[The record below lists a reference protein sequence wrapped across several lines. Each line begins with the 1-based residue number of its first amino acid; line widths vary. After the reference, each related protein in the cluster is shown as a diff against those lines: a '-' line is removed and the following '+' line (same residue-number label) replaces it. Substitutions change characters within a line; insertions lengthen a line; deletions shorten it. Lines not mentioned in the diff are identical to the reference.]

1 MTKINYYHSLIF
13 FNLCILLSCF
23 EYLRTNSLLIVSL
36 FLILTIGI
44 SHGALDHIKGKKLL
58 KILGFKSS
66 FFFYFGY
73 LLIGLITIFIWFLFP
88 KFLLFL
94 FLIVASFHFGKE
106 DAEFIN
112 KNNNFDLIYFL
123 KGSLIII
130 SPLLFHKQETLLI
143 FQSLNFKISEN
154 IFINDKILYLF
165 IFLSF
170 AANIFLSLNK
180 NFETKSLLLMDFL
193 SVLIL
198 NYFLN
203 PILAFTVY
211 FCFLHSIRHSISL
224 IKKINSN
231 IEKGFPIFFKKAL
244 PLTIITIIGYFF
256 ALYFL
261 NNYNDLNDSIYKVI
275 FIGLASLTFPHILL
289 EYLLE
294 KNGK

>member
-13 FNLCILLSCF
+13 FNLCILLSGI
-23 EYLRTNSLLIVSL
+23 EYLRTNSILIVSL

-44 SHGALDHIKGKKLL
+44 SHGAIDHIKGKKLL
-58 KILGFKSS
+58 KILGFESS
-66 FFFYFGY
+66 FSFYFGY
-73 LLIGLITIFIWFLFP
+73 LLIGLITIFTWFLFP

-106 DAEFIN
+106 DSEFIN
-112 KNNNFDLIYFL
+112 KNKNFELIYFL
-123 KGSLIII
+123 KGSLVIV
-130 SPLLFHKQETLLI
+130 SPLLFHKQETLSI
-143 FQSLNFKISEN
+143 FQSLNFEISKN
-154 IFINDKILYLF
+154 FLINNEILYLF

-170 AANIFLSLNK
+170 ISNLFLSLNK
-180 NFETKSLLLMDFL
+180 SFDAKSLLLMDFL
-193 SVLIL
+193 SVLII
-198 NYFLN
+198 NYFLD
-203 PILAFTVY
+203 PILAFAIY

-224 IKKINSN
+224 IQKINNN
-231 IEKGFPIFFKKAL
+231 IKRGFPIFLKKAL
-244 PLTIITIIGYFF
+244 PLTIVTIITYFF

-261 NNYNDLNDSIYKVI
+261 NNYNELNESIYKVI